1 MTVTKQNATVT
12 KQNAISENPKG
23 RKKKKKSQRLYK
35 HYGSI
40 IFKER
45 LRQSEVHYKR
55 VMDENS
61 FRYNCEMSNKM
72 KELKKKL
79 KRVLETI

>member
-1 MTVTKQNATVT
+1 MTVTN
-12 KQNAISENPKG
+12 QNAILENPKG
-23 RKKKKKSQRLYK
+23 KKKKKKKSQRLYK

-55 VMDENS
+55 AMDENS

>member
-1 MTVTKQNATVT
+1 MTVTKQNA
-12 KQNAISENPKG
+12 ILENPKG
-23 RKKKKKSQRLYK
+23 RKKNQKKSQKLYK

-61 FRYNCEMSNKM
+61 FRYNCEISNKM
-72 KELKKKL
+72 KELKKTQKSFGNYL
-79 KRVLETI
+79 MEGK